1 MQNAQKA
8 CDLEQ
13 IQQGS
18 EVGLGK
24 HEWFSQPA
32 CDIDTEEKSLGRWKC
47 TKVFC
52 CHWSWADF
60 ASLAANK
67 ELFWFGCCGEVMQK
81 DLWLDR

>member
-1 MQNAQKA
+1 MKILPKIHVIFIVLTHNHGNEACDMQNAQKA

-47 TKVFC
+47 Q
-52 CHWSWADF
+52 
-60 ASLAANK
+60 SLLPSL
-67 ELFWFGCCGEVMQK
+67 ELG
-81 DLWLDR
+81 